1 MNNQNASLLLLG
13 YAALLVAGGWIG
25 FLKAQSRPS
34 LIAGHVSGVVIL
46 IAMFL
51 IFSERGTKA
60 GCMLATATSLAL
72 AIFFGK
78 RFAKSR
84 KFMPGGLMAVVS
96 SGVFLVFLLANP
108 CG

>member
-1 MNNQNASLLLLG
+1 MNHKDASVLLLI
-13 YAALLVAGGWIG
+13 YAALLIAGGWIG
-25 FLKAQSRPS
+25 FLKAKSRPS
-34 LIAGHVSGVVIL
+34 LIAGHISGAIIL

-51 IFSERGTKA
+51 IFTEKGTKA
-60 GCMLATATSLAL
+60 GCILATATALAL
-72 AIFFGK
+72 SIFFGK

-96 SGVFLVFLLANP
+96 AGVFLLFLLANP